1 MMIPVFEP
9 TLTDDAQSYV
19 SECMATNW
27 ISSQGSFITK
37 FETKLSKLHEDR
49 HCAVTSSCTTA
60 LHLALLA
67 CDIGAGDEV
76 ICPDLTFIAPV
87 NMISL
92 TGAKPVLCDVE
103 PDTFCMSAD
112 TIRPKITSRTKALIV
127 VHAFGHVANMP
138 EILELAH
145 KHNLRVI
152 EDVAEAP
159 GGRIGNKLAGTF
171 SDVSCFSFF
180 ANKIFTSG
188 EGGAC
193 LSADSKLIK
202 IIKILRD
209 HGMSRERRYYHSVV
223 GFNYRMTNLQA
234 AIGLSQVENFD
245 QIIQQRKLIED
256 LYIKFLKGSEK
267 IIYRQYA
274 NWCHGV
280 FWLATV
286 TIPGMLDRQHIISKL
301 MDKGIECRQMVFPVH
316 EAPPYHNLKNNS
328 LKNSIFISHKSLHLP
343 SSSNLTKERI
353 QFISESLIAAVN
365 EQC

>member
-1 MMIPVFEP
+1 MIPVFEP
-9 TLTDDAQSYV
+9 TLTAEAHSYV
-19 SECMATNW
+19 SECMSTNW
-27 ISSQGSFITK
+27 ISSQGDFITK

-67 CDIGAGDEV
+67 CDIGPGDEV

-103 PDTFCMSAD
+103 TDTFCMSVD
-112 TIRPKITSRTKALIV
+112 TIRPKITNRTKAIVV
-127 VHAFGHVANMP
+127 VHAFGHLANMP
-138 EILELAH
+138 EILELV
-145 KHNLRVI
+145 KKYNLRVI

-159 GGRIGNKLAGTF
+159 GGMIGNKIAGTF
-171 SDVSCFSFF
+171 GDISCFSFF

-193 LSADSKLIK
+193 LSSDDK
-202 IIKILRD
+202 IIERIKILRD
-209 HGMSRERRYYHSVV
+209 HGMSMEKRYYHTVT

-234 AIGLSQVENFD
+234 AIGLSQVEQFD
-245 QIIQQRKLIED
+245 EIIHRRKSIED
-256 LYIKFLKGSEK
+256 LYIKFFKDNEK
-267 IIYRQYA
+267 IKYRHYA
-274 NWCHGV
+274 DWCKGV

-286 TIPGMLDRQHIISKL
+286 TIPEMSDRKHIISKL

-316 EAPPYHNLKNNS
+316 EAPPYHKLANDS

-343 SSSNLTKERI
+343 SSSNLNREQI
-353 QFISESLIAAVN
+353 QFITDSLVAAID